1 MYTLLLR
8 NPTNPSPVPITPP
21 ANIPLGPMV
30 NLNMPPVTPVH
41 SFVYIICLIIFNN
54 TIIT

>member
-8 NPTNPSPVPITPP
+8 NPTNPSPVPIRPP